1 MKGASSLINIA
12 GSTSANKIL
21 PVDSGLQSLPKSEQI
36 IQGWKGHYLSL
47 NYQQHK

>member
-36 IQGWKGHYLSL
+36 IPRMERTLPIIKLPTT
-47 NYQQHK
+47 